1 MRWGPMISSASARLG
16 AEDVPVWLAWVIG
29 IGGTV
34 LLAAAL
40 FRMAPP
46 VRRREVMTQR
56 VLPALGLFLVL
67 AGIAGPSS
75 GQRLVGHSVEEAAH
89 ELGNDSRVTAQAT
102 VPFALWT
109 AATYLLTTTR
119 PSSPPVCK
127 LEETRPCLR
136 CFALA
141 DRGHRST

>member
-1 MRWGPMISSASARLG
+1 MISSASARLG
-16 AEDVPVWLAWVIG
+16 AGDMPVWLAWVIG

-34 LLAAAL
+34 LLAAVL

-75 GQRLVGHSVEEAAH
+75 GQLVLGGGGFVVAALPLFWMGKLPADMPLAGESGVGRH
-89 ELGNDSRVTAQAT
+89 PDYRRIARRGRIAGV
-102 VPFALWT
+102 ALVVLEIAWI
-109 AATYLLTTTR
+109 AAC
-119 PSSPPVCK
+119 V
-127 LEETRPCLR
+127 
-136 CFALA
+136 AL
-141 DRGHRST
+141 S